1 MPGSID
7 PLCES
12 RLAVAWPLPILF
24 LARVRTAQYAPRGIW
39 GGWVPLDQAV
49 GDAVS
54 R

>member
-12 RLAVAWPLPILF
+12 RLPVAWPLPILF
-24 LARVRTAQYAPRGIW
+24 LARVLRSTRLVGFGG